1 MCNYLRVDEE
11 LLKNNLIEII
21 SQLKYIEKQDDK
33 LYFYGGNDIDIVGDL
48 ECNENRNVINNHLP
62 IIKKSVVGHSNWCNM
77 SRSKKYVGNHLRF
90 LFKILLGKDMEKKCV
105 RHPVKKSYLCNKY
118 FIQI

>member
-1 MCNYLRVDEE
+1 
-11 LLKNNLIEII
+11 
-21 SQLKYIEKQDDK
+21 
-33 LYFYGGNDIDIVGDL
+33 
-48 ECNENRNVINNHLP
+48 
-62 IIKKSVVGHSNWCNM
+62 
-77 SRSKKYVGNHLRF
+77 